1 VTPPVEIAVAEIRVC
16 AGSGCVANG
25 SLEIADRFEAA
36 IAAADAA
43 DHIKVVRTGC
53 HGLCALGP
61 VVVVAPDGV
70 FYPSVHEDAADEVV
84 ASLIAGTG
92 PVGSALY
99 REDDKPIVRY
109 ADVPFNARQHR
120 IVLRNCGVIDP
131 EDLQSALG
139 AGAYQGLR
147 KTLDTKSPEDVI
159 EEVLASNLRGR
170 GGAGFPTGMKWKLA
184 RASEG
189 PKKYLVC
196 NADEGDPGAFM
207 DRSVLEGDPHAVLE
221 GMAIAGYAIGAD
233 EGYVY
238 VRAEYPLAVKRLK
251 KAIVDATEAGHLG
264 ENVMG
269 TGFSFTVSVR
279 EGAGAFVCGEETAL
293 IASVEGHRGMPRPR
307 PPFPT
312 TSGLWDKP
320 TCINNVETLANVA
333 WIMSNGADAYSAF
346 GSGTSRGTKV
356 FAITGKVKNSGLVE
370 VPFGL
375 TLDELINGVG
385 GGCLGGKA
393 AKAVQIGGPS
403 GGCIPASMFDT
414 PVEYDALMAA
424 GAVVGSGGMVV
435 VDDTT
440 CMVDLAR
447 YFLAFTQEESC
458 GKCVPCRIGTKR
470 MLEIVTRITEGEGC
484 EGDIELLEQLG
495 GVVKSASLCQLGGT
509 APNPVLTTIK
519 YFREE
524 YEEHIRDKKCRAH
537 ACAALSNYVVVPEAC
552 KGCGICKKNC
562 PVGAISGEP
571 KGIYDINGETC
582 IKCGICE
589 AKCPFDAIVKA

>member
-1 VTPPVEIAVAEIRVC
+1 
-16 AGSGCVANG
+16 
-25 SLEIADRFEAA
+25 
-36 IAAADAA
+36 
-43 DHIKVVRTGC
+43 
-53 HGLCALGP
+53 
-61 VVVVAPDGV
+61 
-70 FYPSVHEDAADEVV
+70 
-84 ASLIAGTG
+84 
-92 PVGSALY
+92 
-99 REDDKPIVRY
+99 
-109 ADVPFNARQHR
+109 
-120 IVLRNCGVIDP
+120 
-131 EDLQSALG
+131 
-139 AGAYQGLR
+139 
-147 KTLDTKSPEDVI
+147 
-159 EEVLASNLRGR
+159 
-170 GGAGFPTGMKWKLA
+170 MKWKLA
-184 RASEG
+184 RGSEG
-189 PKKYLVC
+189 PKKYVIC

-221 GMAIAGYAIGAD
+221 GLAIAGYAIGAD
-233 EGYVY
+233 EAYVY
-238 VRAEYPLAVKRLK
+238 VRAEYPLAVKRLR
-251 KAIVDATEAGHLG
+251 KAIDDANAAGYLG
-264 ENVMG
+264 ERLFG
-269 TGFSFTVSVR
+269 SDFSFRVNIR

-293 IASVEGHRGMPRPR
+293 MTSVEGGRGMPKPR

-312 TSGLWDKP
+312 TSGLWKKP

-333 WIMSNGADAYSAF
+333 WIMNHGAEEYSAF

-470 MLEIVTRITEGEGC
+470 MLEIVTRITTGEGR

-509 APNPVLTTIK
+509 APNPVLTTVK

-562 PVGAISGEP
+562 PVNAISGEP
-571 KGIYDINGETC
+571 KGIYDIDSEKC

-589 AKCPFDAIVKA
+589 TKCPFDAIVKA